1 MIEYTSTM
9 TYNSVLQTA
18 RVFNIGAKN

>member
-1 MIEYTSTM
+1 MIEYNSTM